1 MAKGKLT
8 FNEAYCKG
16 CSLCIQA
23 CPKKIL
29 KLSDRTNAKG
39 YNVAECINMDDC
51 IGCAN
56 CATMCPDCVITVER
70 D

>member
-1 MAKGKLT
+1 MAKGKLK

-16 CSLCIQA
+16 CSLCINA
-23 CPKKIL
+23 CPKQIL
-29 KLSDRTNAKG
+29 RLSDRTNAKG
-39 YNVAECINMDDC
+39 YNVAECFNEAEC

-70 D
+70 N

>member
-1 MAKGKLT
+1 MAKGKLH
-8 FNEAYCKG
+8 FDESYCKG
-16 CSLCIQA
+16 CSLCINA

-29 KLSDRTNAKG
+29 ALSKRTNAKG
-39 YNVAECINMDDC
+39 YNVAECIDMDAC
-51 IGCAN
+51 IGCAM

>member
-1 MAKGKLT
+1 MAKGKLM

-16 CSLCIQA
+16 CSLCINA

-29 KLSDRTNAKG
+29 RLSERTNAKG